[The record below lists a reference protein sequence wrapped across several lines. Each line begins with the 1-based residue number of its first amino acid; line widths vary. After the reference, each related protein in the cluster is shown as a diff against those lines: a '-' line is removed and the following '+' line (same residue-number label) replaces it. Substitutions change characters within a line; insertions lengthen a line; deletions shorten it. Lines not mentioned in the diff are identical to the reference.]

1 MEKGKRYGIKNILL
15 TSFWI
20 CLGAGMIVLL
30 VAAIRKKDA
39 RNCQGIDITIS
50 GVNNNF
56 FVDKGDILNTITA
69 LSNGNPVGRPTGS
82 FNLKKMEA
90 ELEKNVW
97 IKEAQMFFDN
107 NETLFVK
114 VKEREP
120 VARIFSTPGST
131 FYIDEETMILPLSE
145 KFSAR
150 LPVFTGFPTDAKVLS
165 AADSSLL
172 LDIRNIS
179 GYIQKDSFRMALIDQ
194 VDITP
199 QRNFDMIP
207 KIGKQV
213 MIGGQVGMA
222 GHITIAD
229 GVKVDAQSGIIASVK
244 EPGALMCGSPAI
256 PRPLFF
262 RAYSVFRNLT
272 ELVKKIK

>member
-97 IKEAQMFFDN
+97 IKEAEMFFDN

-114 VKEREP
+114 VTEREP
-120 VARIFSTPGST
+120 VARIFSVPGSHGHDRT
-131 FYIDEETMILPLSE
+131 GGYHPATEFRHDPQDRETGHR
-145 KFSAR
+145 FR
-150 LPVFTGFPTDAKVLS
+150 RRF
-165 AADSSLL
+165 
-172 LDIRNIS
+172 
-179 GYIQKDSFRMALIDQ
+179 GYSR
-194 VDITP
+194 
-199 QRNFDMIP
+199 
-207 KIGKQV
+207 
-213 MIGGQVGMA
+213 
-222 GHITIAD
+222 
-229 GVKVDAQSGIIASVK
+229 
-244 EPGALMCGSPAI
+244 
-256 PRPLFF
+256 
-262 RAYSVFRNLT
+262 
-272 ELVKKIK
+272 